1 METPLRETLGILQ
14 RIAQALEATYW
25 TEVQENRPPSYKFR
39 EAVKRLRV
47 RIYNLQKS
55 LGVIE

>member
-1 METPLRETLGILQ
+1 METPLQETLGVLQ
-14 RIAQALEATYW
+14 RTAQALEAIYW
-25 TEVQENRPPSYKFR
+25 TELQENRPPSYKYR

-55 LGVIE
+55 LGVV